1 MSVPLSE
8 LAPSIIPP
16 CSDALAA
23 LAADIE
29 PKFHNSRMNVCSG
42 RPLPKSDSQ
51 RGCLNV
57 LPRAYCGGSTNVGQD
72 AVIVEASML
81 KADEWD
87 LLKRQFEALV
97 HDKSVD
103 AESIEEIFDVQFRRR
118 FTELITQTAQ
128 GSGTSAYNWPRR

>member
-1 MSVPLSE
+1 
-8 LAPSIIPP
+8 
-16 CSDALAA
+16 
-23 LAADIE
+23 
-29 PKFHNSRMNVCSG
+29 
-42 RPLPKSDSQ
+42 
-51 RGCLNV
+51 
-57 LPRAYCGGSTNVGQD
+57 
-72 AVIVEASML
+72 ML

-97 HDKSVD
+97 RDKSVD